1 MVNVQDPRP
10 AEFTECTVG
19 TSGSPLRFFGRILA
33 QAEQDQGGETLRYVL
48 YETADGDFV
57 GEATVVD
64 RFTEHR
70 RWETQEQAFLWFGDK
85 ALKAELLR
93 QLAAG
98 Q

>member
-19 TSGSPLRFFGRILA
+19 PSSSPLRFRGRILA
-33 QAEQDQGGETLRYVL
+33 HAERDHGGDTLRYVL

-57 GEATVVD
+57 GELVMVD
-64 RFTEHR
+64 RFTEYR

-85 ALKAELLR
+85 ALNAELLR